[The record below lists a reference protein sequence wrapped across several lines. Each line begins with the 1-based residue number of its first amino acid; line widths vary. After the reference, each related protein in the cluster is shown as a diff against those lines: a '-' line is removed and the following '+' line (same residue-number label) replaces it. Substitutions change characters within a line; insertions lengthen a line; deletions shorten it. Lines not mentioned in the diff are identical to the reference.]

1 MDDNVFCDSCRNI
14 KLRLEKKD
22 MCDELKERFGLVA
35 ERVEN
40 IKNESTV
47 DERYRD
53 FFVRTAE
60 YITFVNDVFKL
71 VEEGKF
77 EKLSLDELKKIN
89 DRNFEEIRP
98 ENYGS
103 SYADPA
109 YAVRR
114 CGEEYGQYLC
124 ELLTKV
130 RTAFSYAVQSRLEEI
145 VVIEELFVEIYNIF
159 ESEELSVTA
168 VRDVIYWFESDYQ
181 DLFLDYQIRE
191 IVDDSLTFF
200 KDIVTKSDLTDL
212 RYLYRYGLNVTD
224 NEIKVAGFLNSR
236 SEKEIEDMASTC
248 TEGFVRGFELGR
260 KDMSKKSTVN
270 LYFAVGFERMVRK
283 VIEQLEKL
291 GLTAIIRQ
299 AGVSSTSAN
308 KQYEFDHKFDQGLFL
323 DNGFVDRKL
332 TVAKV
337 SFEKYKDMAD
347 KMAGPIAI
355 ETFGEKPFTPESKKE
370 AVSLNEKQQ
379 KLQASYSNGWVQIYH
394 EYIKGDETSFTIIA
408 YPIPDIGDNFE
419 DIFADTIKINTLDQN
434 LYCQIQTDII
444 NALDKAEYVHVKGK
458 GGNKTDIKVMMHT
471 LNDPSKE
478 TNFENCLADVNIPV
492 GEVFTSPKLTGT
504 EGVLNVSEV
513 YLNDLKYIDLTVT
526 FKDGKIT
533 EYTCKNFDDE
543 EENKKFIKQ
552 NLLYNHETL
561 PIGEFAIGTNTTA
574 YVIGKKYDIVY
585 KLPILIVEKMGP
597 HFAVGDTCYSFEEDS
612 MTYNPDGKAIVAREN
627 ECSAL
632 RHTDMEKAYFGCH
645 TDITIPYEELLD
657 ISAYTKD
664 GEKITIISDG
674 RFVLPGTEK
683 LNDAFNN

>member
-1 MDDNVFCDSCRNI
+1 MS
-14 KLRLEKKD
+14 
-22 MCDELKERFGLVA
+22 DEIRERFGLVA
-35 ERVEN
+35 ERAEN
-40 IKNESTV
+40 IKNETTV
-47 DERYRD
+47 GEEYRD
-53 FFVRTAE
+53 YFIKAAE
-60 YITFVNDVFKL
+60 YISFVNRIYRM
-71 VEEGKF
+71 VESGEYD
-77 EKLSLDELKKIN
+77 KLSIQELKAIN
-89 DRNFEEIRP
+89 DENFHSIKP
-98 ENYGS
+98 ENYEK
-103 SYADPA
+103 SYANPA
-109 YAVRR
+109 YAVEK
-114 CGEEYGQYLC
+114 CGEYGQYLC
-124 ELLTKV
+124 ELMSEL
-130 RTAFSYAVQSRLEEI
+130 RMAFSYAMQSRLEEI

-159 ESEELSVTA
+159 ESEELSVSA
-168 VRDVIYWFESDYQ
+168 VKDAIYWFESDYQ
-181 DLFLDYQIRE
+181 DLFFEYHIRT

-200 KDIVTKSDLTDL
+200 KDIIMKSDLKDF

-224 NEIKVAGFLNSR
+224 NEIKVAKFLNSR
-236 SEKEIEDMASTC
+236 SDKEIADMAATC

-260 KDMSKKSTVN
+260 KDITKKSTAN
-270 LYFAVGFERMVRK
+270 ISYALGFERMVRE
-283 VIEQLEKL
+283 VIKQLDKI
-291 GLTAIIRQ
+291 GITAIVRPSAI
-299 AGVSSTSAN
+299 STTSAN

-323 DNGFVDRKL
+323 DKAFVERKISVSK
-332 TVAKV
+332 VA
-337 SFEKYKDMAD
+337 FEKYKDLAK
-347 KMAGPIAI
+347 KMAGPLVI
-355 ETFGEKPFTPESKKE
+355 ETFGEKPFTPEPKKE

-379 KLQASYSNGWVQIYH
+379 KLQASVNNSWVQIYH
-394 EYIKGDETSFTIIA
+394 DYIKGDETSFTIIA

-419 DIFADTIKINTLDQN
+419 EIFEDTIKINTLDQN

-444 NALDKAEYVHVKGK
+444 NALDKALYVEVKGK
-458 GGNKTDIKVMMHT
+458 GNNKTDIKVMMQN

-478 TNFENCLADVNIPV
+478 TLFENCLADVNIPV

-513 YLNDLKYIDLTVT
+513 YLNDLKYIDLSVT
-526 FKDGKIT
+526 FKDGKIVD
-533 EYTCKNFDDE
+533 YTCKNFEDE
-543 EENKKFIKQ
+543 KENKKFIKQ
-552 NLLYNHETL
+552 NLLFNHETL

-612 MTYNPDGKAIVAREN
+612 MTYNPDGKAIIAREN

-683 LNDAFNN
+683 LNEAFND

>member
-1 MDDNVFCDSCRNI
+1 
-14 KLRLEKKD
+14 
-22 MCDELKERFGLVA
+22 MCEELNERFSLVA

-47 DERYRD
+47 DDRYRD
-53 FFVRTAE
+53 FFTKTAE
-60 YITFVNDVFKL
+60 YIAFVNEVLEL
-71 VEEGKF
+71 VQSGKY
-77 EKLSLDELKKIN
+77 ENLSMDELKAIN
-89 DRNFEEIRP
+89 DRNYGEIRP
-98 ENYGS
+98 ENYVK
-103 SYADPA
+103 SYANPA
-109 YAVRR
+109 YAVER

-130 RTAFSYAVQSRLEEI
+130 RTAFSYAIQSRLEEI

-168 VRDVIYWFESDYQ
+168 VKDAVYWFESDYQ
-181 DLFLDYQIRE
+181 DLFFDYQIRA

-200 KDIVTKSDLTDL
+200 KDIVIQSDLTDL

-270 LYFAVGFERMVRK
+270 IYFAVGFERMVRK
-283 VIEQLEKL
+283 VIEQLKKL

-299 AGVSSTSAN
+299 AGISTTSAN

-323 DNGFVDRKL
+323 DKGFVDRKL

-337 SFEKYKDMAD
+337 SFEKYKEMAD
-347 KMAGPIAI
+347 RMAGPIAI

-379 KLQASYSNGWVQIYH
+379 KLQASYSNGWVQTYH

-444 NALDKAEYVHVKGK
+444 NALDKAEYVCVKGK
-458 GGNKTDIKVMMHT
+458 GNNKTDIKVMMHT

-513 YLNDLKYIDLTVT
+513 YLKGLKYIDLTVT
-526 FKDGKIT
+526 FKDGKIAD
-533 EYTCKNFDDE
+533 YTCKNFDDE

-552 NLLYNHETL
+552 NLLHNHETL